1 MSAEGVAV
9 QTKRPVTQP
18 TVRFVCGGETV
29 NMAAGECW
37 IFDTWR
43 EHNVFNDASEHRI
56 YLVADSVGGAEF
68 SSLVER
74 GRPHAAALPGWSPR
88 LFRAWRGLWARFGD
102 SGEGGAEYRHALQRF
117 MDEVPEGAMRKPL
130 RNGSLWLHAVT
141 SAALKPAL
149 RADHGQA

>member
-56 YLVADSVGGAEF
+56 
-68 SSLVER
+68 
-74 GRPHAAALPGWSPR
+74 
-88 LFRAWRGLWARFGD
+88 
-102 SGEGGAEYRHALQRF
+102 
-117 MDEVPEGAMRKPL
+117 
-130 RNGSLWLHAVT
+130 
-141 SAALKPAL
+141 
-149 RADHGQA
+149 